1 MQEHFPGRFFGERLI
16 HQGMDPIYHHLK
28 KRTLQII
35 SQFPKPDFHKDFLW
49 ATDRSSEML
58 ATHIVV
64 SELRDFVA
72 ARIDNDFGHGIDHA
86 VRVTLDAGALM
97 LVEGKAG
104 GLAPKVLTRQLLLV
118 QCAGLLHDI
127 KRKERDHAASGAEY
141 AEKVLKTFTLSE
153 KEITDI
159 SRAIR
164 NHEAFKATIAAKTKT
179 GRMVSD
185 CLYDADKFRWGPDN
199 FTRTLWDMV
208 SFHDTPISLFVS
220 NYPKGMALIAKI
232 RPTFRSKT
240 GQKYGPGFIDQ
251 GLAIG
256 EALYRVMKTEFGLY

>member
-1 MQEHFPGRFFGERLI
+1 
-16 HQGMDPIYHHLK
+16 MDPIYLQLK

-35 SQFPKPDFHKDFLW
+35 SQYPKPDFHKDFLW
-49 ATDRSSEML
+49 AADRSSEML

-64 SELRDFVA
+64 SELHDFVA
-72 ARIDNDFGHGIDHA
+72 ARIDNDFGHGLDHA
-86 VRVTLDAGALM
+86 VRVTLDAGALI
-97 LVEGKAG
+97 LVEGTAAG
-104 GLAPKVLTRQLLLV
+104 LPPKLLTRQLLLV

-127 KRKERDHAASGAEY
+127 RRKEKNHAASGADY
-141 AEKVLKTFTLSE
+141 AEKVLKTYTLSDR
-153 KEITDI
+153 EITDI

-164 NHEAFKATIAAKTKT
+164 NHEAFKATSDAKTKT

-199 FTRTLWDMV
+199 FAQTLWDMV
-208 SFHDTPISLFVS
+208 SFHNTPIPLFVS
-220 NYPKGMALIAKI
+220 NYPKGMALISKI
-232 RPTFRSKT
+232 RSTFRSIT

-256 EALYRVMKTEFGLY
+256 EELYRVMKTEFGLY

>member
-1 MQEHFPGRFFGERLI
+1 
-16 HQGMDPIYHHLK
+16 MDPIYHHLK
-28 KRTLQII
+28 RRTLQII
-35 SQFPKPDFHKDFLW
+35 AQFPVPDFHKDFLW

-64 SELRDFVA
+64 SELRAFVA
-72 ARIDNDFGHGIDHA
+72 ARIDNDFGHGLDHA
-86 VRVTLDAGALM
+86 VRVTLDAGALI
-97 LVEGKAG
+97 LVEGKAAR
-104 GLAPKVLTRQLLLV
+104 LSPKILSRQLLLA

-127 KRKERDHAASGAEY
+127 NRKEKDHAASGAEY
-141 AEKVLKTFTLSE
+141 AEKVLKTFMLSDR
-153 KEITDI
+153 EITDV

-164 NHEAFKATIAAKTKT
+164 NHEAFKTTIEAKTKT

-199 FTRTLWDMV
+199 FARTLWDMV
-208 SFHDTPISLFVS
+208 SFHNTPVPLFVS

-232 RPTFRSKT
+232 RSTFRSHT
-240 GQKYGPGFIDQ
+240 GRKYGPGFIDQ

-256 EALYRVMKTEFGLY
+256 EELYRVMKTEFGLY